1 MNILLIGNGFDLE
14 HGLPTKYSDF
24 LEFCKRL
31 EPIHAFPYCL
41 ACTKASFQTAYL
53 NQWNISQSIKDTLLH
68 AFESRTV
75 TKQVN
80 NEEATLFYE
89 VKTDMGFLDEM
100 YSLTHTNAWLQYFF
114 KRSSCIGENWI
125 DFESEISH
133 VVQTLDYVQKHTPPG
148 GVHGELPEPYNTCL
162 VNITKAAHF
171 SFSRYSNH
179 IEALQQLTNLLDSE
193 LNRFIRAFEIYLSV
207 FVNSIPVE
215 RTCADIEHLLPDCVL
230 SFNYS
235 NTYERI
241 YGQSREISYDFIHGK
256 ADAGNT
262 IDSCNM
268 VLGIDEYLDDS
279 RKKEELAFLSFKKYY
294 QRIYKATG
302 NAYLTWVDC
311 LKKEYAEFVEQEKYA
326 EQRRGY
332 SYGKSA
338 LTMSKKLFQPSL
350 HMHTLSIFGHSLDKT
365 DKDILKSLI
374 CNDNVKTKIYY
385 YQEYAHD
392 KRTLGKLIKNL
403 VYIMGPDELIRR
415 TGGPHKTIEF
425 IPQTL
430 HE

>member
-31 EPIHAFPYCL
+31 EPIYAFPYCL
-41 ACTKASFQTAYL
+41 ACTNAHFQTGYL
-53 NQWNISQSIKDTLLH
+53 NQWNISESIKETLLQ
-68 AFESRTV
+68 AFENRTV
-75 TKQVN
+75 TQQDN
-80 NEEATLFYE
+80 NEEAGPIYE

-100 YSLTHTNAWLQYFF
+100 YSLAHTNAWLQYFF

-179 IEALQQLTNLLDSE
+179 IEALQQLTNLLDFE

-256 ADAGNT
+256 ADVGNT

-294 QRIYKATG
+294 QRIYKSTG
-302 NAYLTWVDC
+302 NAYLTWVDRI
-311 LKKEYAEFVEQEKYA
+311 KQEYEDFSEQEKYTL
-326 EQRRGY
+326 QRRGTA
-332 SYGKSA
+332 YGKTA
-338 LTMSKKLFQPSL
+338 WLQKELFHPFFQT
-350 HMHTLSIFGHSLDKT
+350 HTLYIFGHSLDIT
-365 DKDILKSLI
+365 DRDVLRDLI
-374 CNDNVKTKIYY
+374 CNDNVQTRIYY
-385 YQEYAHD
+385 YREYEHD

-403 VYIMGPDELIRR
+403 VRIMGPDELIRR
-415 TGGPHKTIEF
+415 TGGSHKTIEF

>member
-1 MNILLIGNGFDLE
+1 MDILLIGNGFDLE

-24 LEFCKRL
+24 LTFCQKIKPIYLFRS
-31 EPIHAFPYCL
+31 EPQQYDVYSEMQYEQEHLVRWRTADSI
-41 ACTKASFQTAYL
+41 KASLKDACQSRKVKKDKDSNLYIATDDTYL
-53 NQWNISQSIKDTLLH
+53 NELH
-68 AFESRTV
+68 
-75 TKQVN
+75 
-80 NEEATLFYE
+80 
-89 VKTDMGFLDEM
+89 
-100 YSLTHTNAWLQYFF
+100 SLVAENAWLEYFE
-114 KRSSCIGENWI
+114 KRASFIGENWI

-133 VVQTLDYVQKHTPPG
+133 VVKTLDHAQKDTLPG
-148 GVHGELPEPYNTCL
+148 GVRKELPEPYNSCL
-162 VNITKAAHF
+162 VNTTKAAHF
-171 SFSRYSNH
+171 SFSRYSNR

-279 RKKEELAFLSFKKYY
+279 RKKEELSFLSFKKYY

-332 SYGKSA
+332 AYGKTA
-338 LTMSKKLFQPSL
+338 WIMSKDLFQPSL